1 MNLPSSAARDQMWD
15 IAFGGIEDKINHS
28 DVDKSIV
35 RAGTRTVRSG
45 VANSFDDV
53 RIDLAQ
59 KRNG

>member
-1 MNLPSSAARDQMWD
+1 MDLPQTAVRDQMWN
-15 IAFGGIEDKINHS
+15 IAFGGFEDKINHK
-28 DVDKSIV
+28 DVDTSVV

-45 VANSFDDV
+45 YANSFDDV

>member
-1 MNLPSSAARDQMWD
+1 MWD